1 METAERREP
10 YDSRGSRA
18 DLGAPGGESPPG
30 DSTNPSADRGR
41 ANDGFRRN
49 LVVPGRS
56 GKGPL
61 TILFADLRHRGC
73 KPVVCSV
80 HDLRP
85 GEPPEGEL
93 GGGIG
98 IIRNEA
104 GAQDTPNPSKTHRTD
119 GWFHDGAL
127 SKLLYLGAVAEA
139 RDLVANR
146 RSASIPLP
154 TIRQYADAQLIVFLV
169 VNDGAGNQYELAGGL
184 RGEAHAVAGIK
195 GRLHTLAHFCV
206 SMM

>member
-1 METAERREP
+1 LQTFAIV
-10 YDSRGSRA
+10 
-18 DLGAPGGESPPG
+18 
-30 DSTNPSADRGR
+30 SANRW
-41 ANDGFRRN
+41 
-49 LVVPGRS
+49 
-56 GKGPL
+56 
-61 TILFADLRHRGC
+61 FAQFTTYALA
-73 KPVVCSV
+73 
-80 HDLRP
+80 
-85 GEPPEGEL
+85 EPPEGEL

-169 VNDGAGNQYELAGGL
+169 VNDGAGNQYELAAGL

-206 SMM
+206 SMMERGLPHPAADLR